1 MEPKKGKG
9 VPDDAAAESTFA
21 GYLRRCRDGE
31 SLSFDDFCAE
41 HAEIEAALRILHARR
56 IGQDTVAH
64 GQDTVAHEVDPS
76 KLPVADELLD
86 GERRLGD

>member
-1 MEPKKGKG
+1 MQKK
-9 VPDDAAAESTFA
+9 
-21 GYLRRCRDGE
+21 
-31 SLSFDDFCAE
+31 SLGAKCSELWGSASGTGTGIRAE